1 VYASDAMK
9 RLVDRIGAAAASDA
23 SVLISGESGVGKE
36 LVARALHDLSPRWD
50 QPFVALNCSAIPG
63 DLMESELFGH
73 AKGAFTGAVKTVDGR
88 FRQADGG
95 TLFLDEVGELPL
107 SLQPKLLR
115 VLETRT
121 FEPVGEARTVASD
134 FRLVS
139 ASNRDLLEEADQGRF
154 RDDLYYRIG
163 IVPLHVPPLRE
174 RLDDVPVLWEHFSE
188 LHAGRILQTSDA
200 ALERLQAMPWRGN
213 VRELKNVNQRAVLVA
228 AGDVLDEAALDE
240 ALAMDRRPV
249 SSRGHSGELGFDA
262 VGTLAGPLPEGGLS
276 LVDLEKQVV
285 SMALERFNGNKSK
298 AAVYLDVPR
307 HVLIYRIQKY
317 GLES

>member
-1 VYASDAMK
+1 
-9 RLVDRIGAAAASDA
+9 
-23 SVLISGESGVGKE
+23 
-36 LVARALHDLSPRWD
+36 
-50 QPFVALNCSAIPG
+50 
-63 DLMESELFGH
+63 
-73 AKGAFTGAVKTVDGR
+73 
-88 FRQADGG
+88 
-95 TLFLDEVGELPL
+95 
-107 SLQPKLLR
+107 
-115 VLETRT
+115 
-121 FEPVGEARTVASD
+121 
-134 FRLVS
+134 LVS